1 MNALNNKVNERFYRN
16 RENLFESLTDFC
28 QQTLEKACV
37 ENGNAS
43 FMVSGGSTPAP
54 LYQRLSR
61 RVMSW
66 EKIDVALVDERWV
79 EPTDE
84 SSNQRFIKNT
94 LLQHNA
100 SDVRFTGLKT
110 PQPSAEQGLS
120 DATADYESLPNPWD
134 LTILGMGADGH
145 TASIFPNTLSPIE
158 ALTVE
163 NSEEDGDEH
172 LQVQDQILA
181 AITAEPSE
189 VTGENLERMTLSHHG
204 LMKSKRIV
212 LLITG
217 EEKLDVYRQALNE
230 PDHLKMPISAVL
242 QQNQVPLHVFW
253 AP

>member
-1 MNALNNKVNERFYRN
+1 MTEPIIATVNKVNERFYRN

-66 EKIDVALVDERWV
+66 QKIDVALVDERWV
-79 EPTDE
+79 EPDDE
-84 SSNQRFIKNT
+84 NSNQRFIKNT

-110 PQPSAEQGLS
+110 SQPSAEQGLS
-120 DATADYESLPNPWD
+120 DATKDYESLPNPWD

-145 TASIFPNTLSPIE
+145 TASIFPDAQGTEE
-158 ALTVE
+158 ALR
-163 NSEEDGDEH
+163 EDHE
-172 LQVQDQILA
+172 QILA
-181 AITAEPSE
+181 AIIANPSE
-189 VTGENLERMTLSHHG
+189 VTGDNLERMTLSHHG

-230 PDHLKMPISAVL
+230 PDHNKMPISAVL